1 MARVSPLMILPPALF
16 AGLAAIFLWGMG
28 REDPNAIPTSFA
40 GKPAPAVQIE
50 PLGDTPV
57 FTDADLRD
65 GKVKIVNFWASWCGP
80 CRVEHP
86 NLIKLAAEGIPIY
99 GVNYKDRPE
108 AAQKFLDELGN
119 PFAKLGSDEK
129 AKMGFQWGVT
139 APPESFVIDG
149 EGRVIYRFAGPLVE
163 RVIESDIRPAL
174 AKAAGQ

>member
-16 AGLAAIFLWGMG
+16 AGLAVVFLWGMG
-28 REDPNAIPTSFA
+28 RDDPNAIPTSFA
-40 GKPAPAVQIE
+40 GKPAPAVQLT

-65 GKVKIVNFWASWCGP
+65 GKVKIVNFWASWCAP

-86 NLIKLAAEGIPIY
+86 NLVRLSAEGIPIY
-99 GVNYKDRPE
+99 GVNYKDRPDD
-108 AAQKFLDELGN
+108 ALGFLAELGN
-119 PFAKLGSDEK
+119 PFGKMGADAK
-129 AKMGFQWGVT
+129 AKMGFEWGVT
-139 APPESFVIDG
+139 SVPESFVIDG
-149 EGRVIYRFAGPLVE
+149 EGRVIFRFAGPLVE

>member
-1 MARVSPLMILPPALF
+1 MARISPLMILPPALF

-80 CRVEHP
+80 CRQEMPTLAVAQQRDTGVGVLFVNQGESEATIRSYLSSARLSLNDVWLDRGSLLGKAVGSRGLP
-86 NLIKLAAEGIPIY
+86 TTLFYDGQGKLVDAHFGVLNAAAL
-99 GVNYKDRPE
+99 E
-108 AAQKFLDELGN
+108 AR
-119 PFAKLGSDEK
+119 
-129 AKMGFQWGVT
+129 
-139 APPESFVIDG
+139 ID
-149 EGRVIYRFAGPLVE
+149 
-163 RVIESDIRPAL
+163 AL
-174 AKAAGQ
+174 RASR